1 MKQLAFS
8 RQITKYVQFIGVDS
22 AKILDAWVVSHPMT
36 NEMWYNKL
44 GKLPKDESLLENLE
58 AASDGFLDVECL
70 LMSKI
75 SKLDPKLSIRIGNCK
90 EKHSVICRAE
100 IQKIN
105 SLKET
110 SKFPCLETSSKGRA
124 KRSPKEENH
133 GKGENDTGKYFNI
146 FSRKK
151 VKQEI
156 RL

>member
-1 MKQLAFS
+1 
-8 RQITKYVQFIGVDS
+8 
-22 AKILDAWVVSHPMT
+22 
-36 NEMWYNKL
+36 MWYNKL
-44 GKLPKDESLLENLE
+44 SKLPKDQSLLENLE
-58 AASDGFLDVECL
+58 TASDGFLDVECL

-110 SKFPCLETSSKGRA
+110 SKFPCLATSDKGRA

-133 GKGENDTGKYFNI
+133 GKGENDTGKLFNI

-156 RL
+156 IGYRYFISG